1 LGPVGNMVTNRSL
14 AVRRPATEG
23 RQRMVTAEFNPFT
36 PGMLADPYP
45 MYHAL
50 LREKPVSWQPMMEMW
65 VFARYADVDAVLMH
79 PTMSADRRSGTNRFA
94 EMQRQMEQEDTFGLF
109 NRAPTMLNTDP
120 PVHTRLRKLVS
131 KAFTPRAIEELRPRI
146 QSIVNDL
153 LDEVGGQGE
162 MNLVQAL
169 SYPLPVIV
177 IAELLGVPAEDRAKF
192 KKWSDDVVATLGGP
206 FVPKDVLQRAGASIN
221 ELIAY
226 LSEVIE
232 DRRKNPRKDLISGLV
247 AAEDGGTTLSVE
259 EIYSTTILLLIA
271 GNETTTHL
279 IDNSMLALLKNP
291 EQLQLLRDD
300 PSLIKPAVEE
310 LLRFAGPVQ
319 ATGRIATEPTEI
331 GGQIVE
337 PGQSA
342 FVLLGAANRDR
353 AKWGDTADRLDI
365 TRNPTDHVA
374 FGDGIHFCL
383 GAPLARAE
391 AQIAIST
398 LVERFPNLKLA
409 VAEPEW
415 GGTFIIRGPKSLPL
429 TF

>member
-1 LGPVGNMVTNRSL
+1 
-14 AVRRPATEG
+14 
-23 RQRMVTAEFNPFT
+23 
-36 PGMLADPYP
+36 

-50 LREKPVSWQPMMEMW
+50 LRENPAHWQPVMETW
-65 VFARYADVDAVLMH
+65 VFARYADVDAVLSH
-79 PTMSADRRSGTNRFA
+79 PTMSADRRSGTNRFS
-94 EMQRQMEQEDTFGLF
+94 EMQRQMEQRQEQAFGLF

-131 KAFTPRAIEELRPRI
+131 KAFTPRAVEELRPRI
-146 QSIVNDL
+146 QDIVNQL
-153 LDEVGGQGE
+153 LDDVADKGE
-162 MNLVQAL
+162 MDLVQAL

-177 IAELLGVPAEDRAKF
+177 ISEMLGVPPEDRARF
-192 KKWSDDVVATLGGP
+192 KKWSDEVVATLGGP
-206 FVPKDVLQRAGASIN
+206 FTPQDVLDRAGVAIR
-221 ELIAY
+221 ELVEY
-226 LSEVIE
+226 LSGVIE
-232 DRRKNPRKDLISGLV
+232 ERRKEPRNDLISGLL
-247 AAEDGGTTLSVE
+247 AAEDGGTTLSVD

-279 IDNSMLALLKNP
+279 IDSSILALLRTP
-291 EQLQLLRDD
+291 DQLQVLRES
-300 PSLIKPAVEE
+300 PGLIKSAVEE
-310 LLRFAGPVQ
+310 LLRYTGPVQ

-331 GGQIVE
+331 GGVTVE

-342 FVLLGAANRDR
+342 FVLLGAANHDP
-353 AKWGDTADRLDI
+353 AKWGPTAEQLDI

-391 AQIAIST
+391 AQIAIGT
-398 LVERFPNLKLA
+398 LAERFPKLA
-409 VAEPEW
+409 LAIDEPEW